1 MARIRAPLR
10 PAPSWL
16 AARTGGPR
24 HERPVGAR
32 RAGRCTRCGG
42 KRLAGSES
50 LGKSGARRGRSRATQ
65 QDCPPSR
72 HAPPRAAAQRTP
84 LAKGVAPARG
94 PAACPIGLGA
104 RPRVGQRGH
113 GRCGGGGATE
123 NQREGGEGRGLCCSQ
138 RA

>member
-1 MARIRAPLR
+1 IAKPPKLLKAPQR
-10 PAPSWL
+10 PLVTPL
-16 AARTGGPR
+16 PTNKPR
-24 HERPVGAR
+24 
-32 RAGRCTRCGG
+32 
-42 KRLAGSES
+42 
-50 LGKSGARRGRSRATQ
+50 RSAQ

>member
-42 KRLAGSES
+42 KRLAGSECAPGRPGVRLS
-50 LGKSGARRGRSRATQ
+50 RSRA
-65 QDCPPSR
+65 R